1 MKKRKKEEKIDIL
14 RLRCSTD
21 EYNYLLFGMGFIESL
36 YNRLTLIKIP
46 NPRERESSCEMNQ

>member
-21 EYNYLLFGMGFIESL
+21 EYNYLLFGIGFTIEVSTIAW
-36 YNRLTLIKIP
+36 R
-46 NPRERESSCEMNQ
+46 